1 MVDLRG
7 RGSTLVRFSFLLDY
21 YRFSFLF
28 GTNSTYEFV
37 GALVVA
43 VFERDKNFGNLCLAK
58 LNTAITFA
66 PGIRMMEACLWGFY
80 GGWIF
85 ELQ

>member
-37 GALVVA
+37 GHLFVTHGHIKVNCVTEDQVV
-43 VFERDKNFGNLCLAK
+43 VWSP
-58 LNTAITFA
+58 A
-66 PGIRMMEACLWGFY
+66 PTTLES
-80 GGWIF
+80 
-85 ELQ
+85 